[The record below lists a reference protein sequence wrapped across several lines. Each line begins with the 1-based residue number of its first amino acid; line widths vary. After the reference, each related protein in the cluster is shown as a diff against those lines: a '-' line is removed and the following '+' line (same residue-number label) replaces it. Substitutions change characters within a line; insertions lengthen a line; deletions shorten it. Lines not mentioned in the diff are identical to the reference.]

1 MDLSKSLRKNTRS
14 ALGRGLTALVSS
26 SPAVAV
32 DVRRDPANTPES
44 TVAASPLPAG
54 VAFLPLEALKP
65 NPTQPRTHF
74 SEQDVSE
81 LSESIKIL
89 GVLQPILVRP
99 QGGEYQIVAG
109 ERRFRAA
116 SRAGLTQV
124 PVIIKEIDDRQTLEV
139 ALVENVQRQNLN
151 PLEEAKGY
159 QRLMDEFSLSAQE
172 VSERVGKDRATVAN
186 LVRILRLPVGVQ
198 EMIADGRISVGHA
211 KAILTVKEPSAQ
223 TNLANKVIAESLSV
237 RALEAIV
244 SRVVVFDGGKRGSDE
259 KESKRRRENAVYPE
273 LEERLRNAVGTKV
286 SIHRTK
292 QGGSIELHFFSDA
305 ELDRLVEILS
315 APRE

>member
-1 MDLSKSLRKNTRS
+1 MDLSKSLKKNTRS
-14 ALGRGLTALVSS
+14 ALGRGLSALVSS
-26 SPAVAV
+26 TPAVPVVPPQQEPANAV
-32 DVRRDPANTPES
+32 D
-44 TVAASPLPAG
+44 ASPEKSPAG
-54 VAFLPLEALKP
+54 VTFLPLVELRP

-74 SEQDVSE
+74 SEQEVSE
-81 LSESIKIL
+81 LAESIKVL
-89 GVLQPILVRP
+89 GVLQPILVRRHND
-99 QGGEYQIVAG
+99 EYQIVAG

-116 SRAGLTQV
+116 TRAGLEQV
-124 PVIIKEIDDRQTLEV
+124 PVIIKELDERQTLEI

-172 VSERVGKDRATVAN
+172 VAERVGKDRATVAN

-198 EMIADGRISVGHA
+198 EMVADGRISVGHA

-223 TNLANKVIAESLSV
+223 TNLANKVIAEALSV

-244 SRVVVFDGGKRGSDE
+244 SRVVVFDAAKKGNDE
-259 KESKRRRENAVYPE
+259 KEVKRGRESAVYPE

-315 APRE
+315 ASRE

>member
-1 MDLSKSLRKNTRS
+1 MDLSKSLKKNTRS
-14 ALGRGLTALVSS
+14 ALGRGLSALVSS
-26 SPAVAV
+26 TPAVPV
-32 DVRRDPANTPES
+32 VPQQEPANS
-44 TVAASPLPAG
+44 VDGSAG
-54 VAFLPLEALKP
+54 NSLSGVTFLPVAALKP
-65 NPTQPRTHF
+65 NPAQPRTRF
-74 SEQDVSE
+74 SEQEVLE
-81 LSESIKIL
+81 LAESIKVL
-89 GVLQPILVRP
+89 GVLQPILVRRLND
-99 QGGEYQIVAG
+99 EYQIVAG
-109 ERRFRAA
+109 ERRYRAA

-124 PVIIKEIDDRQTLEV
+124 PVIIKEIDDRQTLEI

-172 VSERVGKDRATVAN
+172 VAERVGKDRATVAN
-186 LVRILRLPVGVQ
+186 LVRILRLPVNVQ
-198 EMIADGRISVGHA
+198 EMVADGRLSVGHA

-223 TNLANKVIAESLSV
+223 TNLANKVISEALSV

-244 SRVVVFDGGKRGSDE
+244 SRVVVFDTGKRSGDE
-259 KESKRRRENAVYPE
+259 KDVKKRRESALYPE

-315 APRE
+315 ASRE

>member
-1 MDLSKSLRKNTRS
+1 MDLSKSLKKNTRT

-26 SPAVAV
+26 TPAVPV
-32 DVRRDPANTPES
+32 DVQREPANAPD
-44 TVAASPLPAG
+44 AASGLSPLPAG
-54 VAFLPLEALKP
+54 VAFLPLEVLKP
-65 NPTQPRTHF
+65 NPTQPRTQF
-74 SEQDVSE
+74 SEHEVSE
-81 LSESIKIL
+81 LTESIKAF

-99 QGGEYQIVAG
+99 QGAEYQIVAG
-109 ERRFRAA
+109 ERRYRAA
-116 SRAGLTQV
+116 GRAGLSQV
-124 PVIIKEIDDRQTLEV
+124 PVIIKEIDDRQTLEI

-172 VSERVGKDRATVAN
+172 VAERVGKDRATVAN
-186 LVRILRLPVGVQ
+186 IVRILRLPAGVQ

-244 SRVVVFDGGKRGSDE
+244 SRVVVFDGGKKSSDE
-259 KESKRRRENAVYPE
+259 KESKRRREDAVYPE